1 MASVAGY
8 VDAIGFL
15 LTGGY
20 FVSFMS
26 GNSTRLGV
34 DMFHRAD
41 EALLAA
47 SLISAFVGGVM
58 LGASVRRLRR
68 RRPEPAILMLLAVVL
83 AICGY
88 LATHAMHLPAALL
101 LAVAM
106 GAENTVF
113 AEGGEVRLGLTYM
126 TGALVKV
133 GKGFASSLFGEARF
147 AWAPHLMLWIGLVA
161 GAVTG
166 ASAYVRLGASA
177 LWIAAGVFLALA
189 ALSLGIFAPRTAEA
203 GGVQARR

>member
-1 MASVAGY
+1 MAWVAGY

-34 DMFHRAD
+34 DLFHRAD

-47 SLISAFVGGVM
+47 SLIAAFVGGVT
-58 LGASVRRLRR
+58 LGASIRRLRR
-68 RRPEPAILMLLAVVL
+68 RRPEPVILMLLAVIL

-88 LATHAMHLPAALL
+88 LATHDMHLAAALL

-133 GKGFASSLFGEARF
+133 GKGFASSLFGEERF

-166 ASAYVRLGASA
+166 AATFVRLGSPA
-177 LWIAAGVFLALA
+177 LWIAAGAFTVLG
-189 ALSLGIFAPRTAEA
+189 ALSLTIFAPRAVDA
-203 GGVQARR
+203 

>member
-34 DMFHRAD
+34 DLFQRAD
-41 EALLAA
+41 DALLAA
-47 SLISAFVGGVM
+47 SLIAAFVGGVM
-58 LGASVRRLRR
+58 LGATVRRLRR
-68 RRPEPAILMLLAVVL
+68 RQPEPAILMLLAAIL

-113 AEGGEVRLGLTYM
+113 AEGGEVRLGVTYM

-133 GKGFASSLFGEARF
+133 GKGFISSLFGEEPF
-147 AWAPHLMLWIGLVA
+147 AWAPHLMLWVGLVV

-166 ASAYVRLGASA
+166 AATFARLGAPA
-177 LWIAAGVFLALA
+177 LWIAAGAFTVLG
-189 ALSLGIFAPRTAEA
+189 ALSLTLFAPRERE
-203 GGVQARR
+203 G